1 MKKWVVRQPKKE
13 FSDTLMKEIGVS
25 RLCADVLSS
34 RGFENENDAAKKFFY
49 QELCDPF
56 ELKDME
62 RAAEII
68 NEALENGDRI
78 CIYGDYDCDGITSTV
93 MLYSYLECMGADVV
107 YRLPERSEGYGLNK
121 EVVREIA
128 GYGTQLIITVDN
140 GISAYEEAELV
151 YELGMK
157 LIITDHHQP
166 GEELPKAEAIVNPH
180 RKDSSASFKNLCGAG
195 VVLKLI
201 AALEDGDYETA
212 LNEYGDLAAI
222 GTVADIV
229 ELGGE
234 NRYIV
239 TYGLNLL
246 ENSQRYG
253 IQALIEKC
261 KIKFPVSSTSLAFTI
276 APRINASGRFGSPK
290 TAARLLLTDDKNEAD
305 MLCEELEKL
314 NDKRK
319 QTENEITASIGEYIN
334 ENPDITCERV
344 MVLSGEGWHH
354 GVIGIVASRMT
365 EKFDKP
371 CFIITIEGDMARG
384 SARAFGSF
392 SVFKALEFC
401 RGVLTRYGGHSGA
414 GGFSLKTSDIPEFKK
429 LMREY
434 SKIYFDTMPV
444 PEITA
449 DKIITADEID
459 VNEIL
464 GLNVLEPFGQGNPQ
478 PIFYLPQSK
487 VIKIIPL
494 SDGLHTKLQVQ
505 SGKFFLYVLFFRHTP
520 EEMALKPGDMIDL
533 MINLGTQIFNG
544 YEIYNIIGKDFR
556 ISGMS
561 QSKFFSAQNAY
572 EKFKRDE
579 ELPPAYYER
588 ICPDRKELIT
598 VYTKIKSMKFSPE
611 TLYMSLMSDNM
622 NYCKLCI
629 CVDIFAELGLVKFDR
644 FTREISVI
652 ADAPKVNL
660 DDSEIFRKIRTKA
673 NKL

>member
-1 MKKWVVRQPKKE
+1 MKKWIVHQPKKE
-13 FSDTLMKEIGVS
+13 FSDTLMKEIDVS
-25 RLCADVLSS
+25 KLCADVLSS
-34 RGFENENDAAKKFFY
+34 RGFENSDDAANKFFY

-56 ELKDME
+56 ELKDMKA
-62 RAAEII
+62 AAEII

-78 CIYGDYDCDGITSTV
+78 CIYGDYDCDGVTSTV

-121 EVVREIA
+121 EAVREIA
-128 GYGTQLIITVDN
+128 EYGTQLIITVDN
-140 GISAYEEAELV
+140 GISAYEEAELI
-151 YELGMK
+151 YKLGMK

-166 GEELPKAEAIVNPH
+166 GEKLPKAEAIVNPH
-180 RKDSSASFKNLCGAG
+180 RMDCGSSFKNLCGAG

-201 AALEDGDYETA
+201 AALEDGNYDTA

-239 TYGLNLL
+239 TYGLNQI

-261 KIKFPVSSTSLAFTI
+261 KIKFPVTSTSLAFAI
-276 APRINASGRFGSPK
+276 APRINAAGRFGSPK
-290 TAARLLLTDDKNEAD
+290 TAARLLLTDDKDEAE

-319 QTENEITASIGEYIN
+319 QTENEITASIGEFIN
-334 ENPDITCERV
+334 KNHNVICERV
-344 MVLSGEGWHH
+344 MILSGENWHH
-354 GVIGIVASRMT
+354 GVIGIVASRMM
-365 EKFDKP
+365 ERFDKP

-392 SVFKALEFC
+392 SVFRALDFC
-401 RGVLTRYGGHSGA
+401 RSVLTRYGGHSGA
-414 GGFSLKTSDIPEFKK
+414 GGFSLKTSDITEFEK

-444 PEITA
+444 PEIAA
-449 DKIITADEID
+449 DKIITADEIA

-464 GLNVLEPFGQGNPQ
+464 GLNILEPFGQGNPQ
-478 PIFYLPQSK
+478 PIFYFPSAK

-505 SGKFFLYVLFFRHTP
+505 SGIFFLYVLFFRRTP
-520 EEMALKPGDMIDL
+520 EEMALKPGDVIDL
-533 MINLGTQIFNG
+533 MINLGTQVFNG
-544 YEIYNIIGKDFR
+544 YEIYSIIGKDYR

-561 QSKFFSAQNAY
+561 QSKFFAAQNAY

-579 ELPPAYYER
+579 ELPEAYYER
-588 ICPDRKELIT
+588 ICPDRKELVT
-598 VYTKIKSMKFSPE
+598 VYKKIQSSKFSPD

-629 CVDIFAELGLVKFDR
+629 CVDIFDELGLIKFDR

-652 ADAPKVNL
+652 SDAPKANL
-660 DDSEIFRKIRTKA
+660 DDSGIFRKIKSKA
-673 NKL
+673 DKI